1 MKNIIF
7 DLGNVVIDIN
17 LNETYKALAALSQD
31 FAWEDGERLFKE
43 KQIWSNYERGHY
55 TDAEFRDLLRQEL
68 NITASDDEIDQ
79 AFSALLLDIDPR
91 RIELIK
97 RLGQKYNTYVLS
109 NTSSIHIIEVNKIL
123 ERCTG
128 EKRLEDLFDK
138 LFLSYEM
145 GKAKPHTDI
154 YEAVLAEA
162 GLNPAET
169 LFLDDMLP
177 NLEGAAK
184 VGIQVKQ
191 IIPNEFTILDMFANE
206 E

>member
-17 LNETYKALAALSQD
+17 LNETYKELAKLSKD
-31 FAWEDGERLFKE
+31 FSWEDGERLLKE
-43 KQIWSNYERGHY
+43 KQIWANYEKGHY
-55 TDAEFRDLLRQEL
+55 SDAEFRDLLRQEL
-68 NITASDDEIDQ
+68 NITASDEEIDR
-79 AFSALLLDIDPR
+79 AFNALLLDIDPK
-91 RIELIK
+91 RIALIK

-109 NTSSIHIIEVNKIL
+109 NTSNIHIIEVNKIL

-154 YEAVLAEA
+154 YEAVLKEA